1 MQEVLHRREQE
12 LVHGEVTERWNR
24 LPREAVDCPA
34 LEIVQAQLDA
44 HLCSLLYGACL
55 AGWGRTP

>member
-1 MQEVLHRREQE
+1 MRVMEY
-12 LVHGEVTERWNR
+12 WNR

-44 HLCSLLYGACL
+44 HRCSLLYGACL